1 MININ
6 FANKLS
12 VTRFLEEISSI
23 PHRKIEFFTYTDQ
36 TEADAEMNSDFN
48 PEDGFNISDIFKMYL
63 KSKEYSQDVKMNLA
77 KKFIEIHQFVKSQ
90 NTYA

>member
-1 MININ
+1 M
-6 FANKLS
+6 K
-12 VTRFLEEISSI
+12 SS
-23 PHRKIEFFTYTDQ
+23 
-36 TEADAEMNSDFN
+36 FN

-63 KSKEYSQDVKMNLA
+63 KSKEYSQDAKINLA